1 MSVTTVAL
9 MSHLAKM
16 GGTAAFQ
23 DNMKAGPAAAASTAI
38 PVNTLA
44 SRFTSSPGATA
55 SAVLR
60 DILTQECPDM
70 HFVINDTG
78 ATMNLYPFQGG
89 ATAQTIN
96 GVTTPLTI
104 ANGGFAFLIRI
115 RANLDWRGQV
125 YT

>member
-1 MSVTTVAL
+1 MSVTTIAL

-23 DNMKAGPAAAASTAI
+23 DNMKAGAAAAAATAI
-38 PVNTLA
+38 PVNTMV

-70 HFVINDTG
+70 HFVLNDTG
-78 ATMNLYPFQGG
+78 ATMNLYPYQGG
-89 ATAQTIN
+89 SPSQTIN
-96 GVTTPLTI
+96 GAGTALTI

-115 RANLDWRGQV
+115 RSTLDWRGAV
-125 YT
+125 FT